1 MAKAA
6 TLYRKNCA
14 RKHHAQGSV
23 ASAQV
28 RRENS
33 VSASGLGGEMR
44 TADPANPDSS
54 FGSPKFYILG

>member
-6 TLYRKNCA
+6 TPYRKNCA

-33 VSASGLGGEMR
+33 VSRAVWGG
-44 TADPANPDSS
+44 DANGRVTLEVTVVL
-54 FGSPKFYILG
+54 FV